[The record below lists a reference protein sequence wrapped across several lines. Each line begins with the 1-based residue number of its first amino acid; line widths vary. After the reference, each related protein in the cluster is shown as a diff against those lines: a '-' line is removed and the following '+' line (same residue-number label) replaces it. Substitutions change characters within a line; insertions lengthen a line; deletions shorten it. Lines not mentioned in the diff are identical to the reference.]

1 MKTVMTIKSTGG
13 QRTFYVKNKKMEQF
27 KEWAKEN
34 GYQIIRT
41 DEANDFEDYYRAYIT
56 NRKNRF

>member
-1 MKTVMTIKSTGG
+1 MTIKSTGG